1 MINIYKKGVME
12 HIVNYIKI
20 TFKKKERVIQ
30 NMHNLRHKLQTLEPN
45 YCNSNCKVMY
55 NLNIGSSMF
64 NKYKDMRFKSFP

>member
-1 MINIYKKGVME
+1 MINIYKKGVIE
-12 HIVNYIKI
+12 HTVNYRKI

-30 NMHNLRHKLQTLEPN
+30 NMQHFRHKLQTLEAN

-64 NKYKDMRFKSFP
+64 NK